1 MSIYACISVYMCIY
15 IHKYIYVYLYIYACV
30 EKKSHR
36 SVYRIH
42 LIRFYQH
49 CLSKHTQENE
59 RVGGRRI
66 MEITRTDTKTNEHT
80 SVLMHMIR
88 ENICYK
94 KRGETEYCCHL
105 NAHIRMECTCFPW
118 KCI

>member
-1 MSIYACISVYMCIY
+1 M
-15 IHKYIYVYLYIYACV
+15 YIYVSLYIYAYVAHNRYVSRYHCKICRKIEYESSRGNP

-49 CLSKHTQENE
+49 CLSKHTRENE

-66 MEITRTDTKTNEHT
+66 MAITQTDTKSNEHT
-80 SVLMHMIR
+80 SALMHMIR
-88 ENICYK
+88 EIFLLHKNRENRI
-94 KRGETEYCCHL
+94 L
-105 NAHIRMECTCFPW
+105 L
-118 KCI
+118 

>member
-49 CLSKHTQENE
+49 CLSKHTRENE

-66 MEITRTDTKTNEHT
+66 MAITQTDTKSNEHT
-80 SVLMHMIR
+80 SALMHMIR
-88 ENICYK
+88 EIFLLHKNRENRI
-94 KRGETEYCCHL
+94 L
-105 NAHIRMECTCFPW
+105 L
-118 KCI
+118 